1 MAPRLR
7 IGALVVLLSGFASAT
22 VRADDVAGAKDHPLV
37 GRFEGSTIADYK
49 VRGFDEAA
57 LLRAP
62 VDYGALLERNAP
74 EDRSGPEWL
83 GVQGKLTE
91 IRYEIPEHRSSL
103 EVMMNYQSFLKEN
116 EFDIQ
121 FTCSDSACLKGNVRD
136 PYVLGQL
143 IDARNGVSTSYFDH
157 ARYLLASAD
166 RSGAPVYVAV
176 ITGEDKERTTAFVRV
191 VETKAAELDKI
202 KLVTAGEMKQ
212 AMDRAGRVQLYG
224 IQFDFD
230 KATIRQ
236 ESRPTLAEIA
246 KVMSENPGLNLEIV
260 GHTDDKGKDAYNLA
274 LSNRRAASVV
284 SDLQESFGVAGSRLT
299 SRGAGMSQPLVPND
313 TDTNRAKNRRVELI
327 VK

>member
-1 MAPRLR
+1 MAPSLR
-7 IGALVVLLSGFASAT
+7 IGTLVALLSGFASAT
-22 VRADDVAGAKDHPLV
+22 AWAGDVAGAKDHPLA
-37 GRFEGSTIADYK
+37 GRFEGSTIVDYK
-49 VRGFDEAA
+49 ARSFDEAA

-62 VDYGALLERNAP
+62 IDYAALLDRNAP
-74 EDRSGPEWL
+74 EERSGPEWL
-83 GVQGKLTE
+83 AVQGKLTE
-91 IRYEIPEHRSSL
+91 IRYDIPEHRSSL
-103 EVMMNYQSFLKEN
+103 EVMVNYQSFLKSNGFE
-116 EFDIQ
+116 IQ
-121 FTCSDSACLKGNVRD
+121 FNCADSACLKGNVRD

-143 IDARNGVSTSYFDH
+143 IDTRNGVSTSYFDH
-157 ARYLLASAD
+157 ARYLLAVVD
-166 RSGAPVYVAV
+166 RSGAPAYVAV

-202 KLVTAGEMKQ
+202 KLVTASEMKQ

-230 KATIRQ
+230 KATIKP

-246 KVMSENPGLNLEIV
+246 KVISDNPGLKLEIV

-284 SDLQESFGVAGSRLT
+284 SDLQGSFGVARSRLT
-299 SRGAGMSQPLVPND
+299 SRGAGVSQPLVPND
-313 TDTNRAKNRRVELI
+313 SDANRAKNRRVELI